1 MDDHEIE
8 PDDDLLDAYV
18 EDLVHACESTEP
30 PKVIIARSKR
40 TRFWI
45 YFVLG
50 TALTGTALTVLIGG
64 IVINEQAK
72 IKQVAPE
79 KPDKQYPYEIDVGT
93 LTKEE
98 CEKAGYRFTEM
109 GLGLPNGEL
118 LNPGPNVRRVIL
130 RRNGGG
136 EIVCILDA
144 RSRAE

>member
-1 MDDHEIE
+1 MFLRETNLPTKSFH
-8 PDDDLLDAYV
+8 DA
-18 EDLVHACESTEP
+18 
-30 PKVIIARSKR
+30 KKR
-40 TRFWI
+40 ASAYTSYCFWF